1 MLLLSKDPLDICG
14 EPESVDVRLR
24 LGGCASSA
32 SDGACSSCATSFKE
46 LRRLPEL
53 ALDGPAGLV
62 WFDVVFA
69 PRRVVIWNGIEGAS
83 RDLEP

>member
-1 MLLLSKDPLDICG
+1 M
-14 EPESVDVRLR
+14 
-24 LGGCASSA
+24 
-32 SDGACSSCATSFKE
+32 SFNE

-62 WFDVVFA
+62 WLDVVFA
-69 PRRVVIWNGIEGAS
+69 PRRVVIWKGIEGAS